1 MTTTT
6 TTHPE
11 QLVLPGQAAAPDGPV
26 DMFMMYLMHH
36 AFRRDLARFAM
47 AVPLTPVDDHATW
60 RALAERWAKFAEIL
74 HKHHSGEDAGLWPFL
89 LERADEEERVVLLA
103 MEAEHDRIDP
113 QLESCRHLLAQL
125 AQAGP
130 QQDRGRLRAQLSVR
144 LAETRE
150 LLGHH
155 LRHEESEAIAILQRH
170 TTPEDWERI
179 EEEHFD
185 DGKKDPG
192 FLLYACNWIAED
204 LSPAV
209 LDGIFAKVG
218 QGFRVVTWLGRRRF
232 RRLEQRAFRYLPA

>member
-6 TTHPE
+6 YPE
-11 QLVLPGQAAAPDGPV
+11 QLMLPGQAAAPEGPV

-36 AFRRDLARFAM
+36 AFRRDLARFAA
-47 AVPLTPVDDHATW
+47 AVPLTPVGDQATW
-60 RALAERWAKFAEIL
+60 VALSERWAKFADIL

-89 LERADEEERVVLLA
+89 LERADEDERVVLLA
-103 MEAEHDRIDP
+103 MEAEHDKIDP
-113 QLESCRHLLAQL
+113 QLESCEHLLTQL
-125 AQAGP
+125 AQGAD
-130 QQDRGRLRAQLSVR
+130 DRERLQAQLSVR

-150 LLGHH
+150 LLGDH

-170 TTPEDWERI
+170 TTHEEWERL
-179 EEEHFD
+179 EEEHF
-185 DGKKDPG
+185 GESKKDLG
-192 FLLYACNWIAED
+192 YLLYACNWIAED

-232 RRLEQRAFRYLPA
+232 RRLEQRAFRYLSV